1 MTDETGRLVLVTGAR
16 AAGKTAVA
24 HALARY
30 LPRAVH
36 LDGEVLAGFVVTG
49 SAPAVLPLSRD
60 ALEQVYLRW
69 SAAIAVAETY
79 QRAGFDVV
87 VSDSVVGDLFADFV
101 DFVSPEPLHVVMLA
115 PTLATLRAREQA
127 RGRRDGHDPRGARDQ
142 RDPADS
148 ATFETLAASVAQTPR
163 VGLWLDT
170 SGMSLQVTV
179 AQILGRLGEARIDTT
194 EPLASA

>member
-79 QRAGFDVV
+79 DVV
-87 VSDSVVGDLFADFV
+87 VVPREGRTYQI
-101 DFVSPEPLHVVMLA
+101 LA
-115 PTLATLRAREQA
+115 EATDRTGWALAQLATRPDAPRCST
-127 RGRRDGHDPRGARDQ
+127 GR
-142 RDPADS
+142 
-148 ATFETLAASVAQTPR
+148 
-163 VGLWLDT
+163 
-170 SGMSLQVTV
+170 
-179 AQILGRLGEARIDTT
+179 
-194 EPLASA
+194 